1 MNLIILDQV
10 VTFKNEITSV
20 KIIMETINQIL
31 QTHNC
36 LVSHFLVD
44 GQEIIDDYED
54 YLNDRIA
61 SLNIIE
67 VVVLTKKQWLD
78 EMLITATS
86 YLNHN
91 IPAIQVL
98 IDDFYRGPSSE
109 TWLEL
114 NNLLEAIQWLAQLVH
129 EIENDVTF
137 YQSWDDMLSLSFNF
151 RGLIQGLSEGVINSD
166 PVSIADAL
174 NYEILPLFET
184 LTKTIQKTIDAEVIR
199 NDLN

>member
-1 MNLIILDQV
+1 MNLKILDQV
-10 VTFKNEITSV
+10 VAFKNDTASV
-20 KIIMETINQIL
+20 KLIMETINQTL
-31 QTHNC
+31 QTHNF
-36 LVSHFLVD
+36 LISHIVAD
-44 GQEIIDDYED
+44 GQEVMDDYED
-54 YLNDRIA
+54 YLNEHIG

-78 EMLITATS
+78 EMLLSALN
-86 YLNHN
+86 YLTRS
-91 IPAIQVL
+91 IPAVQVL

-109 TWLEL
+109 TWAEF

-129 EIENDVTF
+129 EIETDVTV
-137 YQSWDDMLSLSFNF
+137 YRSWNDTSLAYNF
-151 RGLIQGLSEGVINSD
+151 SEVIKGLSDGVTNSD

-184 LTKTIQKTIDAEVIR
+184 LTTNIQKIIDTEVTR